1 MRKYKKNRAKAR
13 SPWETYNY
21 WYDKY
26 TKGEKKGW
34 FRDKLTESE
43 FNKQYELAKKA
54 KMANPAK
61 AVAQSQEYV
70 DREFE
75 KKYKK
80 LYGKNLPDIRD
91 KKARE
96 NLFIDFMNESGID
109 DWDEARDEFE
119 KYFY

>member
-1 MRKYKKNRAKAR
+1 MRNYKKNRAKTR

-26 TKGEKKGW
+26 TKGEKAGW

-43 FNKQYELAKKA
+43 FNKQYDLAKKA
-54 KMANPAK
+54 KLANPAK

-70 DREFE
+70 DRAFE

-80 LYGKNLPDIRD
+80 FYGKNLPDIRD

-96 NLFIDFMNESGID
+96 DLFINFMNESGID

>member
-26 TKGEKKGW
+26 TKGEKAGW
-34 FRDKLTESE
+34 FRDKLTEAE
-43 FNKQYELAKKA
+43 FNKQYDLAKKA
-54 KMANPAK
+54 KIANPAK

-96 NLFIDFMNESGID
+96 DLFIDFMNEKGID

>member
-1 MRKYKKNRAKAR
+1 MRSYKKNRAKAR

-26 TKGEKKGW
+26 TKGEKAGW

-43 FNKQYELAKKA
+43 FNKQYDLAKKA
-54 KMANPAK
+54 KLANPAK

-80 LYGKNLPDIRD
+80 FYGKNLPDIRD